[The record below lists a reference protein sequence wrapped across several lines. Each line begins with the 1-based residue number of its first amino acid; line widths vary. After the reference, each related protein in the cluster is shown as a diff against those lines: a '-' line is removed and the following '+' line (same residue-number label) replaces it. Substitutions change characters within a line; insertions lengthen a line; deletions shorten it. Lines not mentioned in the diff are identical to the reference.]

1 MDALERQVEACEY
14 FQVVLLE
21 LLVQRLQVHLLLYQ
35 RVKIDLVGQVVE
47 VKDDLSVL
55 VVGQAFERVRDVIA
69 QTEKLR
75 YDGVTARNQT

>member
-1 MDALERQVEACEY
+1 VDALERQVEACEY